1 MSQLKRFYAQ
11 AAAAPAAEIDAV
23 DGDDGFAVL
32 LDGKPIR
39 TQGRRVHLIA
49 PTRALAD
56 AVAAEWAAQDAKID
70 PASMPMMTL
79 TATALDRV
87 VPQAQ
92 AVAADAAAY
101 AGSDLLCYRA
111 APDEADGVLRPRQDA
126 AWQPLLDWAAERYGA
141 RLVVAEGI
149 MPVAQDNAAL
159 MLFGRALGALDAF
172 RLTAVHVMTTA
183 TGSLVLALA
192 LLEGRLSPEE
202 AHALATLD
210 ETVQAEKWGE
220 DEEAAAR
227 RARLLQEL
235 EEATAF
241 LNRL

>member
-1 MSQLKRFYAQ
+1 MKRFYKD
-11 AAAAPAAEIDAV
+11 AAAASVAEIDAI
-23 DGDDGFAVL
+23 DGEEGFAVL

-39 TQGRRVHLIA
+39 TQGRRVPLVA
-49 PTRALAD
+49 PTRALAE
-56 AVAAEWAAQDAKID
+56 AVAAEWAAQDEKIA
-70 PASMPMMTL
+70 PATMPMMTL

-111 APDEADGVLRPRQDA
+111 APDEADGALRPRQDE
-126 AWQPLLDWAAERYGA
+126 AWQPLLDWAAERFGA
-141 RLVVAEGI
+141 RLTVAEGI

-159 MLFGRALGALDAF
+159 MLLARALGGLDPF
-172 RLTAVHVMTTA
+172 RLTAVHVMTTT

-192 LLEGRLSPEE
+192 LLEGRLTPED

-227 RARLLQEL
+227 RAAHKREL
-235 EEATAF
+235 EEAAAF
-241 LNRL
+241 LATL

>member
-1 MSQLKRFYAQ
+1 MKRFYKD
-11 AAAAPAAEIDAV
+11 AAAASVAEIDAI
-23 DGDDGFAVL
+23 DGEEGFAVL

-39 TQGRRVHLIA
+39 TQGRRVPLVA

-56 AVAAEWAAQDAKID
+56 AVAAEWAAQEAQID
-70 PASMPMMTL
+70 PSSMPMMTL

-87 VPQAQ
+87 VPQRE

-111 APDEADGVLRPRQDA
+111 TPEEADGDLRPRQDA
-126 AWQPLLDWAAERYGA
+126 VWQPLLDWAAERYGA
-141 RLVVAEGI
+141 RLTVAEGI

-159 MLFGRALGALDAF
+159 MLLARALGGLDPF

-192 LLEGRLSPEE
+192 LFEGRLEPQE

-227 RARLLQEL
+227 RATLRREL
-235 EEATAF
+235 EEAAAF
-241 LNRL
+241 LATL